1 METPTPHPIEQVG
14 VMLTELLQR
23 SSLFRLLRAIDSD
36 LARDKR
42 EQRCPHCGGPLHQSN
57 YVRKPRGGPPTI
69 PEEYLIRESL
79 CCGREGCRK
88 RTLPPSCLFMGRRV
102 YWGCVILVVMAL
114 RQKRPQGASARRLQT
129 IFEISRSTLA
139 RWFTYFKEE
148 FPRSAKWQR
157 LRGRVIA
164 RVENDRLP
172 TSLLECFLDE
182 AQTPEGGLVDCLA
195 FLS

>member
-1 METPTPHPIEQVG
+1 
-14 VMLTELLQR
+14 MLTELLHR
-23 SSLFRLLRAIDSD
+23 VSLFRLLHTIDSD
-36 LARDKR
+36 LAQKTRQ
-42 EQRCPHCGGPLHQSN
+42 QRCPYCGGPLYQSN
-57 YVRKPRGGPPTI
+57 YARKPRGGPTTI

-102 YWGCVILVVMAL
+102 YWGCVMLVVMAL

-129 IFEISRSTLA
+129 IFEIPRSTLA
-139 RWFTYFKEE
+139 RWFAYFKEE
-148 FPRSAKWQR
+148 FPMSAKWQG
-157 LRGRVIA
+157 LRGRVIS
-164 RVENDRLP
+164 RVEDDRLP

-182 AQTPEGGLVDCLA
+182 AETVEGGLVGCLA

>member
-1 METPTPHPIEQVG
+1 
-14 VMLTELLQR
+14 MLTELLQR
-23 SSLFRLLRAIDSD
+23 SSLFRLLRAIDVD

-79 CCGREGCRK
+79 CCGRAGCRK

-102 YWGCVILVVMAL
+102 YWGCVILVVMTL
-114 RQKRPQGASARRLQT
+114 RHKRPEGASARRLQA
-129 IFEISRSTLA
+129 IFEISKSTLA
-139 RWFTYFKEE
+139 LWFAYFKEE
-148 FPRSAKWQR
+148 FPRSARWQC
-157 LRGRVIA
+157 LRGLVIS

-172 TSLLECFLDE
+172 ASLLECFLGGAE
-182 AQTPEGGLVDCLA
+182 TAEGGLVGCLA
-195 FLS
+195 FLA

>member
-1 METPTPHPIEQVG
+1 
-14 VMLTELLQR
+14 MLTELLQR
-23 SSLFRLLRAIDSD
+23 VSLFRLLRAIDVD

-42 EQRCPHCGGPLHQSN
+42 EQRCPHCGGPLCQSN

-79 CCGREGCRK
+79 CCSREGCRK

-114 RQKRPQGASARRLQT
+114 RQKRPQGASARRLQA

-139 RWFTYFKEE
+139 RWFAYFKEE
-148 FPRSAKWQR
+148 FPISAKWQH
-157 LRGRVIA
+157 LRGQVIST
-164 RVENDRLP
+164 VENDQLP

-182 AQTPEGGLVDCLA
+182 AQTAEGGLVSCLA

>member
-1 METPTPHPIEQVG
+1 MDG
-14 VMLTELLQR
+14 
-23 SSLFRLLRAIDSD
+23 D

-42 EQRCPHCGGPLHQSN
+42 EQRCPHCGGPLYQSN

-69 PEEYLIRESL
+69 PEAYLIRESL

-114 RQKRPQGASARRLQT
+114 RQKRPRGASARKLQT

-139 RWFTYFKEE
+139 RWFAYFKEA
-148 FPRSAKWQR
+148 FPRSAKWQQ
-157 LRGRVIA
+157 LRGRVICG
-164 RVENDRLP
+164 VENDRLP
-172 TSLLECFLDE
+172 ASLLECFLDE
-182 AQTPEGGLVDCLA
+182 AQTAQGGLVGCLV